1 MINKKQGN
9 LFIISAASGAGK
21 TSLVKKLLTLI
32 NDLTLSISH
41 TTRDPRPSEIDG
53 KDYFFVTN
61 KIFEAMIKEDKFLE
75 TAKCHGSFYGT
86 SRNFV
91 QEVRD
96 AGKDI
101 IFEIDWQGA
110 KSIKAIFPEAIS
122 IFILPPS
129 LKKLEERLTS
139 RGQDSEDTIKARL
152 SVAKSEMS
160 HVNQFDY
167 VTINDKFDD
176 ALEEL
181 RSIIMAE
188 KLNTKH
194 QTINYQKLSSK
205 QGCLHGISR
214 PTETDRLIDRRAST
228 F

>member
-61 KIFEAMIKEDKFLE
+61 KIFEAMMKEDKFLE

-91 QEVRD
+91 EEVRD

-129 LKKLEERLTS
+129 LKKLEERLTA

-152 SVAKSEMS
+152 S
-160 HVNQFDY
+160 
-167 VTINDKFDD
+167 
-176 ALEEL
+176 
-181 RSIIMAE
+181 
-188 KLNTKH
+188 
-194 QTINYQKLSSK
+194 LS
-205 QGCLHGISR
+205 
-214 PTETDRLIDRRAST
+214 LIHI
-228 F
+228 

>member
-41 TTRDPRPSEIDG
+41 TTREPRPSEIDG

-75 TAKCHGSFYGT
+75 IAKCHGSFYGT

-91 QEVRD
+91 EEVRND
-96 AGKDI
+96 GKDI

-129 LKKLEERLTS
+129 LKKLEERLTA

-181 RSIIMAE
+181 RSIIIAK

-194 QTINYQKLSSK
+194 QTNNYQKL
-205 QGCLHGISR
+205 
-214 PTETDRLIDRRAST
+214 IDQLT
-228 F
+228 K

>member
-41 TTRDPRPSEIDG
+41 TTRDPRPREIDG

-91 QEVRD
+91 EEVRD

-129 LKKLEERLTS
+129 LKKLEERLTA

-152 SVAKSEMS
+152 SAAKSEMS

-181 RSIIMAE
+181 QSIIMAE
-188 KLNTKH
+188 KLNTKY
-194 QTINYQKLSSK
+194 QTNNYQ
-205 QGCLHGISR
+205 
-214 PTETDRLIDRRAST
+214 ELIDQLT
-228 F
+228 K

>member
-91 QEVRD
+91 EEVRV

-129 LKKLEERLTS
+129 LKKLEERLTA

-152 SVAKSEMS
+152 SAAKSEMS

-188 KLNTKH
+188 KLNTKY
-194 QTINYQKLSSK
+194 QTNNYQ
-205 QGCLHGISR
+205 
-214 PTETDRLIDRRAST
+214 ELIDQLT
-228 F
+228 K

>member
-41 TTRDPRPSEIDG
+41 TTRNPRPSEIDG

-91 QEVRD
+91 EEVRD

-129 LKKLEERLTS
+129 LKKLEERLTA

-152 SVAKSEMS
+152 SAAKSEMS

-181 RSIIMAE
+181 QSIIMAE
-188 KLNTKH
+188 KLNTKY
-194 QTINYQKLSSK
+194 QTNNYQ
-205 QGCLHGISR
+205 
-214 PTETDRLIDRRAST
+214 ELIDQLT
-228 F
+228 K

>member
-91 QEVRD
+91 EEVRD

-129 LKKLEERLTS
+129 LKKLEERLTA
-139 RGQDSEDTIKARL
+139 RGQDSENTIKARL
-152 SVAKSEMS
+152 SAAKSEMS

-188 KLNTKH
+188 KLNTKY
-194 QTINYQKLSSK
+194 QTNNYQKL
-205 QGCLHGISR
+205 
-214 PTETDRLIDRRAST
+214 IDQLT
-228 F
+228 K

>member
-91 QEVRD
+91 EEVRD

-129 LKKLEERLTS
+129 LKKLEERLTA
-139 RGQDSEDTIKARL
+139 RGQDSENTIKARL
-152 SVAKSEMS
+152 SAAKSEMS

-181 RSIIMAE
+181 QSIIMAE
-188 KLNTKH
+188 KLNTKY
-194 QTINYQKLSSK
+194 QTNNYQ
-205 QGCLHGISR
+205 
-214 PTETDRLIDRRAST
+214 ELIDQLT
-228 F
+228 K

>member
-41 TTRDPRPSEIDG
+41 TTRNPRPGEIDG

-61 KIFEAMIKEDKFLE
+61 EIFAEMVKEDKFLE

-91 QEVRD
+91 EEVRD

-129 LKKLEERLTS
+129 LKKLEERLIA

-152 SVAKSEMS
+152 SAAKSEMS

-167 VTINDKFDD
+167 VTINDNFDD
-176 ALEEL
+176 ALREL
-181 RSIIMAE
+181 QSIIMAE
-188 KLNTKH
+188 KLNTKP
-194 QTINYQKLSSK
+194 QTNNYQKLID
-205 QGCLHGISR
+205 Q
-214 PTETDRLIDRRAST
+214 LIK
-228 F
+228 

>member
-1 MINKKQGN
+1 MINKIKGN

-41 TTRDPRPSEIDG
+41 TTRNPRPSEIDG

-61 KIFEAMIKEDKFLE
+61 EIFAEMVKEDKFLE

-96 AGKDI
+96 TGKDI

-129 LKKLEERLTS
+129 LKKLEERLIA

-152 SVAKSEMS
+152 SAAKSEMS

-167 VTINDKFDD
+167 VTINDNFDD
-176 ALEEL
+176 ALKEL
-181 RSIIMAE
+181 QSIIMAK

-194 QTINYQKLSSK
+194 QKNNYQKL
-205 QGCLHGISR
+205 
-214 PTETDRLIDRRAST
+214 IDQLT
-228 F
+228 K

>member
-1 MINKKQGN
+1 MINKIKGN

-21 TSLVKKLLTLI
+21 TSLVKRLLTLI

-41 TTRDPRPSEIDG
+41 TTRNPRPGEIDG

-61 KIFEAMIKEDKFLE
+61 EIFAEMVKEDKFLE

-96 AGKDI
+96 TGKDI

-129 LKKLEERLTS
+129 LKKLEERLIA

-152 SVAKSEMS
+152 SAAKSEMS

-167 VTINDKFDD
+167 VTINDNFDD
-176 ALEEL
+176 ALKEL
-181 RSIIMAE
+181 QSIIMAE

-194 QTINYQKLSSK
+194 QKNNYQKL
-205 QGCLHGISR
+205 
-214 PTETDRLIDRRAST
+214 IDQLT
-228 F
+228 K

>member
-53 KDYFFVTN
+53 NDYFFVTN

-91 QEVRD
+91 EEVRD

-129 LKKLEERLTS
+129 LKKLEERLTA

-152 SVAKSEMS
+152 SAAKSEMS

-181 RSIIMAE
+181 QSIIMAE
-188 KLNTKH
+188 KLNTKY
-194 QTINYQKLSSK
+194 QTNNYQ
-205 QGCLHGISR
+205 
-214 PTETDRLIDRRAST
+214 ELIDQLT
-228 F
+228 K

>member
-1 MINKKQGN
+1 MANKKQGN

-21 TSLVKKLLTLI
+21 TSLVKKLLILI
-32 NDLTLSISH
+32 EDLTLSISH
-41 TTRDPRPSEIDG
+41 TTRNPRPSEIDG
-53 KDYFFVTN
+53 RDYFFVTD
-61 KIFEAMIKEDKFLE
+61 KIFHEMTKEGKFLE
-75 TAKCHGSFYGT
+75 TAKCHGALYGS

-129 LKKLEERLTS
+129 LKKLEERLIA

-152 SVAKSEMS
+152 SAAKSEMS

-188 KLNTKH
+188 KLNIKY
-194 QTINYQKLSSK
+194 QKNNYQN
-205 QGCLHGISR
+205 
-214 PTETDRLIDRRAST
+214 LIDQLT
-228 F
+228 K

>member
-91 QEVRD
+91 EEVRD

-129 LKKLEERLTS
+129 LKKLEERLTA

-152 SVAKSEMS
+152 SAAKSEMS

-167 VTINDKFDD
+167 VTI
-176 ALEEL
+176 
-181 RSIIMAE
+181 
-188 KLNTKH
+188 
-194 QTINYQKLSSK
+194 
-205 QGCLHGISR
+205 CL
-214 PTETDRLIDRRAST
+214 
-228 F
+228 

>member
-61 KIFEAMIKEDKFLE
+61 EIFEAMIKEDKFLE

-91 QEVRD
+91 EEVRD

-129 LKKLEERLTS
+129 LKKLEERLTA

-152 SVAKSEMS
+152 SAAKSEMS

-188 KLNTKH
+188 KLNTKY
-194 QTINYQKLSSK
+194 QTNNYQ
-205 QGCLHGISR
+205 
-214 PTETDRLIDRRAST
+214 ELIDQLT
-228 F
+228 K

>member
-1 MINKKQGN
+1 MKSLNGK
-9 LFIISAASGAGK
+9 LFIITAASGAGK
-21 TSLVKKLLTLI
+21 TSLVKALI
-32 NDLTLSISH
+32 SEYSNIKVSISY
-41 TTRDPRPSEIDG
+41 TTRQPRSGEKNG
-53 KDYFFVTN
+53 SDYFFIN
-61 KIFEAMIKEDKFLE
+61 EAEFKKMDDNDEFLE

-129 LKKLEERLTS
+129 LKKLEERLIA

-152 SVAKSEMS
+152 SAAKSEMS

-167 VTINDKFDD
+167 VTINDNFDD
-176 ALEEL
+176 ALKEL
-181 RSIIMAE
+181 QSIIMAE
-188 KLNTKH
+188 KLNTKY
-194 QTINYQKLSSK
+194 QKNNYQKLID
-205 QGCLHGISR
+205 Q
-214 PTETDRLIDRRAST
+214 LIK
-228 F
+228 

>member
-91 QEVRD
+91 EEVRD

-129 LKKLEERLTS
+129 LKKLEERLTA

-152 SVAKSEMS
+152 SAAKSEMS

-188 KLNTKH
+188 KLNTKY
-194 QTINYQKLSSK
+194 QTNNYQKL
-205 QGCLHGISR
+205 
-214 PTETDRLIDRRAST
+214 IDQLT
-228 F
+228 K

>member
-1 MINKKQGN
+1 MINKIKGN

-41 TTRDPRPSEIDG
+41 TTRNPRPGEIDG

-61 KIFEAMIKEDKFLE
+61 EIFAEMVKEDKFLE

-129 LKKLEERLTS
+129 LK
-139 RGQDSEDTIKARL
+139 
-152 SVAKSEMS
+152 
-160 HVNQFDY
+160 N
-167 VTINDKFDD
+167 
-176 ALEEL
+176 
-181 RSIIMAE
+181 
-188 KLNTKH
+188 
-194 QTINYQKLSSK
+194 
-205 QGCLHGISR
+205 
-214 PTETDRLIDRRAST
+214 
-228 F
+228 

>member
-91 QEVRD
+91 EEVRD

-101 IFEIDWQGA
+101 MFEIDWQGA
-110 KSIKAIFPEAIS
+110 QSIKAIFPEAIS

-129 LKKLEERLTS
+129 LKKLEERLTA

-152 SVAKSEMS
+152 SAAKSEMS

-188 KLNTKH
+188 KLNTKY
-194 QTINYQKLSSK
+194 QTNNYQKL
-205 QGCLHGISR
+205 
-214 PTETDRLIDRRAST
+214 IDQLT
-228 F
+228 K

>member
-41 TTRDPRPSEIDG
+41 TTRNPRPSEIDG

-61 KIFEAMIKEDKFLE
+61 EIFAKMIKEDKFLE
-75 TAKCHGSFYGT
+75 TANCHGSFYGT

-129 LKKLEERLTS
+129 LKKLEERLIA
-139 RGQDSEDTIKARL
+139 RGQDSEDTIKVRL
-152 SVAKSEMS
+152 SAAKSEMS

-167 VTINDKFDD
+167 VTINDNFDD
-176 ALEEL
+176 ALKEL
-181 RSIIMAE
+181 QSIIMAK

-194 QTINYQKLSSK
+194 QKNNYQKL
-205 QGCLHGISR
+205 
-214 PTETDRLIDRRAST
+214 IDQLT
-228 F
+228 K

>member
-91 QEVRD
+91 EEVRD

-129 LKKLEERLTS
+129 LKKLEERLTA

-152 SVAKSEMS
+152 SAAKSEMS

-188 KLNTKH
+188 KLNIKHRTTIVVYKGNNEVYRIIGQTKKEK
-194 QTINYQKLSSK
+194 IYSAIKK
-205 QGCLHGISR
+205 GI
-214 PTETDRLIDRRAST
+214 
-228 F
+228 

>member
-41 TTRDPRPSEIDG
+41 TTREPRPSEIDG

-91 QEVRD
+91 EEVRD

-129 LKKLEERLTS
+129 LKKLEERLTA

-152 SVAKSEMS
+152 SAAKSEMS

-188 KLNTKH
+188 KLNTKY
-194 QTINYQKLSSK
+194 QTNNYQ
-205 QGCLHGISR
+205 
-214 PTETDRLIDRRAST
+214 ELIDQLT
-228 F
+228 K

>member
-1 MINKKQGN
+1 MANKKQGN

-21 TSLVKKLLTLI
+21 TSLVKKLLILI
-32 NDLTLSISH
+32 EDLTLSISH
-41 TTRDPRPSEIDG
+41 TTRNPRPSEIDG
-53 KDYFFVTN
+53 RDYFFVTD
-61 KIFEAMIKEDKFLE
+61 KIFHEMTKEGKFLE
-75 TAKCHGSFYGT
+75 TAKCHGALYGT

-129 LKKLEERLTS
+129 LKKLEERLIA

-152 SVAKSEMS
+152 SAAKSEMS

-181 RSIIMAE
+181 QSIIMAE
-188 KLNTKH
+188 KLNIKY
-194 QTINYQKLSSK
+194 QKNNYQN
-205 QGCLHGISR
+205 
-214 PTETDRLIDRRAST
+214 LIDQLT
-228 F
+228 K

>member
-41 TTRDPRPSEIDG
+41 TTRDPRSSEIDG

-91 QEVRD
+91 EEVRD

-129 LKKLEERLTS
+129 LKKLEERLTA

-152 SVAKSEMS
+152 SAAKSEMS

-181 RSIIMAE
+181 RSIIMAK

-194 QTINYQKLSSK
+194 QTNNYQKL
-205 QGCLHGISR
+205 
-214 PTETDRLIDRRAST
+214 IDQLT
-228 F
+228 K

>member
-1 MINKKQGN
+1 MINKIKGN

-41 TTRDPRPSEIDG
+41 TTRNPRPSEIDG

-61 KIFEAMIKEDKFLE
+61 EIFAKMIKEDKFLE

-96 AGKDI
+96 TGKDI

-129 LKKLEERLTS
+129 LKKLEERLTA

-152 SVAKSEMS
+152 SAAKSEMS

-167 VTINDKFDD
+167 VTINDNFEK
-176 ALEEL
+176 ALSEL
-181 RSIIMAE
+181 KSIIHSKSVIY
-188 KLNTKH
+188 KLRTENQILKH
-194 QTINYQKLSSK
+194 KSLINKLK
-205 QGCLHGISR
+205 K
-214 PTETDRLIDRRAST
+214 
-228 F
+228 

>member
-1 MINKKQGN
+1 MTNKKQGN

-21 TSLVKKLLTLI
+21 TSLVKQLLILI
-32 NDLTLSISH
+32 EDLTLSISH

-53 KDYFFVTN
+53 RDYFFVTD
-61 KIFEAMIKEDKFLE
+61 KIFHEMTKEGKFLE
-75 TAKCHGSFYGT
+75 TAKCHGALYGT

-129 LKKLEERLTS
+129 LKKLEERLIA

-152 SVAKSEMS
+152 SAAKSEMS

-167 VTINDKFDD
+167 VTINDNFDD
-176 ALEEL
+176 ALKEL
-181 RSIIMAE
+181 QSIIMAE

-194 QTINYQKLSSK
+194 QKNNYQKL
-205 QGCLHGISR
+205 
-214 PTETDRLIDRRAST
+214 IDQLT
-228 F
+228 K

>member
-61 KIFEAMIKEDKFLE
+61 KIFEAMMKEDKFLE

-91 QEVRD
+91 EEVRD

-101 IFEIDWQGA
+101 IF
-110 KSIKAIFPEAIS
+110 
-122 IFILPPS
+122 
-129 LKKLEERLTS
+129 
-139 RGQDSEDTIKARL
+139 
-152 SVAKSEMS
+152 
-160 HVNQFDY
+160 
-167 VTINDKFDD
+167 
-176 ALEEL
+176 
-181 RSIIMAE
+181 
-188 KLNTKH
+188 
-194 QTINYQKLSSK
+194 
-205 QGCLHGISR
+205 
-214 PTETDRLIDRRAST
+214 
-228 F
+228 

>member
-91 QEVRD
+91 EEVRD

-129 LKKLEERLTS
+129 LKKLEERLTA
-139 RGQDSEDTIKARL
+139 RGQDSENTIKARL
-152 SVAKSEMS
+152 SAAKSEMS

-188 KLNTKH
+188 KLNTKY
-194 QTINYQKLSSK
+194 QTNNYQ
-205 QGCLHGISR
+205 
-214 PTETDRLIDRRAST
+214 ELIDQLT
-228 F
+228 K

>member
-91 QEVRD
+91 EDVRN

-129 LKKLEERLTS
+129 LKKLEERLT
-139 RGQDSEDTIKARL
+139 AR
-152 SVAKSEMS
+152 
-160 HVNQFDY
+160 
-167 VTINDKFDD
+167 
-176 ALEEL
+176 
-181 RSIIMAE
+181 
-188 KLNTKH
+188 
-194 QTINYQKLSSK
+194 
-205 QGCLHGISR
+205 
-214 PTETDRLIDRRAST
+214 
-228 F
+228 

>member
-1 MINKKQGN
+1 MINKIKGN

-41 TTRDPRPSEIDG
+41 TTRNPRPGEIDG

-61 KIFEAMIKEDKFLE
+61 EIFAEMVKEDKFLE

-129 LKKLEERLTS
+129 LKKLEERLIA

-152 SVAKSEMS
+152 SAAKSEMS

-167 VTINDKFDD
+167 VTINDNFDD
-176 ALEEL
+176 ALKEL
-181 RSIIMAE
+181 QSIIMAE
-188 KLNTKH
+188 KLNTKY
-194 QTINYQKLSSK
+194 QKNNYQKLID
-205 QGCLHGISR
+205 Q
-214 PTETDRLIDRRAST
+214 LIK
-228 F
+228 

>member
-91 QEVRD
+91 EEVRD

-129 LKKLEERLTS
+129 LKKLEERLIA

-152 SVAKSEMS
+152 SAAKSEMS

-194 QTINYQKLSSK
+194 QANNYQ
-205 QGCLHGISR
+205 
-214 PTETDRLIDRRAST
+214 RLIDQLT
-228 F
+228 K

>member
-61 KIFEAMIKEDKFLE
+61 KIFEAMMKEDKFLE

-91 QEVRD
+91 EEVRD

-110 KSIKAIFPEAIS
+110 KSIKSIFPEAIS
-122 IFILPPS
+122 TVSYTHLTLP
-129 LKKLEERLTS
+129 
-139 RGQDSEDTIKARL
+139 
-152 SVAKSEMS
+152 
-160 HVNQFDY
+160 
-167 VTINDKFDD
+167 
-176 ALEEL
+176 
-181 RSIIMAE
+181 
-188 KLNTKH
+188 TKR
-194 QTINYQKLSSK
+194 IV
-205 QGCLHGISR
+205 
-214 PTETDRLIDRRAST
+214 
-228 F
+228 

>member
-1 MINKKQGN
+1 MANKKQGN

-21 TSLVKKLLTLI
+21 TSLVKQLLILI
-32 NDLTLSISH
+32 EDLTLSISH
-41 TTRDPRPSEIDG
+41 TTRNPRPSEIDG
-53 KDYFFVTN
+53 RDYFFVTD
-61 KIFEAMIKEDKFLE
+61 KIFHEMTKEGKFLE
-75 TAKCHGSFYGT
+75 TAECHGALYGT

-129 LKKLEERLTS
+129 LKKLEERLIA
-139 RGQDSEDTIKARL
+139 RWQDSEDTIKARL
-152 SVAKSEMS
+152 SAAKSEMS

-181 RSIIMAE
+181 RSIIMSE
-188 KLNTKH
+188 KLDIKYQKN
-194 QTINYQKLSSK
+194 NYQNLLDQLTK
-205 QGCLHGISR
+205 
-214 PTETDRLIDRRAST
+214 
-228 F
+228 

>member
-21 TSLVKKLLTLI
+21 TTLVKKLLTLI

-41 TTRDPRPSEIDG
+41 TTRNPRPSEIDG

-61 KIFEAMIKEDKFLE
+61 EIFAKMIKEDKFLE

-110 KSIKAIFPEAIS
+110 ESIKAIFPEAIS

-129 LKKLEERLTS
+129 LKKLEERLIA

-152 SVAKSEMS
+152 AAAKSEMS

-167 VTINDKFDD
+167 VTINDNFDD
-176 ALEEL
+176 ALKEL
-181 RSIIMAE
+181 QSIIMAE

-194 QTINYQKLSSK
+194 QKNNYQKLID
-205 QGCLHGISR
+205 Q
-214 PTETDRLIDRRAST
+214 LIK
-228 F
+228 

>member
-86 SRNFV
+86 SSCLLYASPSP
-91 QEVRD
+91 RD
-96 AGKDI
+96 
-101 IFEIDWQGA
+101 
-110 KSIKAIFPEAIS
+110 
-122 IFILPPS
+122 
-129 LKKLEERLTS
+129 
-139 RGQDSEDTIKARL
+139 
-152 SVAKSEMS
+152 
-160 HVNQFDY
+160 
-167 VTINDKFDD
+167 
-176 ALEEL
+176 
-181 RSIIMAE
+181 
-188 KLNTKH
+188 
-194 QTINYQKLSSK
+194 
-205 QGCLHGISR
+205 
-214 PTETDRLIDRRAST
+214 
-228 F
+228 